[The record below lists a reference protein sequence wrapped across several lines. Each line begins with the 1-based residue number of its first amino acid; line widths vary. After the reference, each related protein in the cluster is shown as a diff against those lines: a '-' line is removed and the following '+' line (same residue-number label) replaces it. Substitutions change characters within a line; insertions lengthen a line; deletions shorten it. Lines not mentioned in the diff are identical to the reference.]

1 MEEEI
6 RNLSQEDDI
15 KKTLQ
20 ELVQRAAKD
29 DLSGLL
35 NRSTMER
42 FIKRR
47 LEEMTPEERCALFIV
62 DLDDFK
68 LVNDTLG
75 HQAGDA
81 AIRQSAEILSQIFR
95 ASDIVGR
102 LGGDEFA
109 VFICGRI
116 SEELVREK
124 AATICERL
132 QLALGTSRLVNLTAS
147 VGVYLAQGQQT
158 FESLYQSAD
167 LALYRAK
174 KAGKHTFCLKN
185 FEKDGFQDGHF
196 AAFRPVNAISLVKL
210 LEYMDD
216 GVALLEMGEHLQII
230 YVSPS
235 YCRICGE
242 EYEGFKLP
250 RMLEELVHP
259 DDLPGLLAAL
269 RAGLTRG
276 ETVEY
281 DHRAYAK
288 AQGRELWLHIR
299 ANVVEY
305 ALENPVMLV
314 TISDITRSRQE
325 REELK
330 LANRRLQAAFD
341 QTSLGMWE
349 VDVAQRTLRTFAADG
364 GLVPL
369 TGGEARFP
377 EALVDGG
384 WIHPDSV
391 PRFLK
396 FAREMLDGRT
406 RGYGN
411 FIIRRHLAGGY
422 SWTALSY
429 QVLFDEAGQ
438 AVRVVGVAEDFPR
451 SFGDPAFW
459 ENAFQVPL
467 PEGMLADLVA
477 RMRADLD
484 ADVVET
490 LWHGG
495 QNLNAKTV
503 DWTVDELL
511 HGYRASFYDPEDDGE
526 FSALLDRAALLAA
539 WREGR
544 RWFSGEHR
552 CADTNGSIRWI
563 RTVLHLAENPGS
575 GHVMLFGYVLDVEH
589 ARRLEQAPVAL
600 AREHAAS
607 LSGDRP
613 AQVWRY
619 TAFPLIR
626 EGEVVGFLCIENAM
640 QHPGDLGLFT
650 TLVPYLLQERERF
663 RPKERTLR
671 SVDHLM
677 GLPDLR
683 AYTEA
688 IGKLTSAHYSTLGV
702 VCLSVPN
709 LAAINGDMGFEFGSR
724 LLWFVAKTLSELFDG
739 SLLFRTW
746 EAEFVCFLPDVTQE
760 VFQLRVSRLRAILTR
775 RYPRQMRIGTAWAEG
790 EFAAERLVKTAKAAL
805 GAQEEISQEMQR
817 FVKAAEGGLG
827 EGETLSEE
835 RFTVYYQPKI
845 DLTTGELVGAE
856 ALVRGIGEDGSLIA
870 PAQFITYMEEDGSI
884 RALDLFVLEQALAQM
899 AAWQEKGLGL
909 VPVSVNLSRV
919 TMVSPTTPAS
929 ILALQSHYPTI
940 PPEALEIEITERG
953 PMETETFQ
961 DAVEKYSA
969 CGLRLSLDD
978 FGSQY
983 ANLSLF
989 TNVRFDTVKLDRSL
1003 IARLGDNPVNEA
1015 LVRDIIAICRT
1026 YGMNCVAEGV
1036 ETEEHAALLRSL
1048 GCRFAQGYYYDK
1060 PLAAADFE
1068 EKYLWRRTLKFSDHT
1083 GKETHS

>member
-1 MEEEI
+1 M
-6 RNLSQEDDI
+6 
-15 KKTLQ
+15 
-20 ELVQRAAKD
+20 
-29 DLSGLL
+29 
-35 NRSTMER
+35 
-42 FIKRR
+42 
-47 LEEMTPEERCALFIV
+47 
-62 DLDDFK
+62 
-68 LVNDTLG
+68 
-75 HQAGDA
+75 
-81 AIRQSAEILSQIFR
+81 
-95 ASDIVGR
+95 
-102 LGGDEFA
+102 
-109 VFICGRI
+109 
-116 SEELVREK
+116 
-124 AATICERL
+124 
-132 QLALGTSRLVNLTAS
+132 
-147 VGVYLAQGQQT
+147 
-158 FESLYQSAD
+158 
-167 LALYRAK
+167 ALYRAK

-185 FEKDGFQDGHF
+185 YEKDGFQDGHF
-196 AAFRPVNAISLVKL
+196 AAFQPVNAISLVKL

-216 GVALLEMGEHLQII
+216 GVALLELGDEHLQII

-259 DDLPGLLAAL
+259 DDLPGLVAAL
-269 RAGLTRG
+269 RAGLARG

-281 DHRAYAK
+281 DHRAYTK

-305 ALENPVMLV
+305 ALKNPVMLV

-349 VDVAQRTLRTFAADG
+349 VDVAQRTLRTFATDG
-364 GLVPL
+364 SFVALAGS
-369 TGGEARFP
+369 EMRFP
-377 EALVDGG
+377 DALVDGG

-396 FAREMLDGRT
+396 FAQEMLDGRT

-422 SWTALSY
+422 GWTALSY

-451 SFGDPAFW
+451 SFGDPVFW

-503 DWTVDELL
+503 DWSVDELL

-552 CADTNGSIRWI
+552 CADTNGSIRWM
-563 RTVLHLAENPGS
+563 RTVLHLTENPGS

-607 LSGDRP
+607 LSGERE
-613 AQVWRY
+613 ASVWRY

-640 QHPGDLGLFT
+640 QYPGDLGLFT

-671 SVDHLM
+671 SIDQLM

-688 IGKLTSAHYSTLGV
+688 IGGLTSAQYSTLGV

-817 FVKAAEGGLG
+817 FVKAAESGLG

-953 PMETETFQ
+953 PMETESFQ

-1068 EKYLWRRTLKFSDHT
+1068 EKYLWRRTLRFSDHT